1 MGWETRGGNRYY
13 YRKER
18 DGSRV
23 RSVYVGSGEV
33 ARLLAQLDHIERAER
48 MLEREAARDWRAEL
62 ALPDAELDALGAV
75 VKDVTAATLI
85 INGFHR
91 HKREWRRKRR

>member
-1 MGWETRGGNRYY
+1 MGWEERNGKSYY

-48 MLEREAARDWRAEL
+48 MLEREAARDWREEIASL
-62 ALPDAELDALGAV
+62 DAELDELGAV
-75 VKDVTAATLI
+75 VKDDTAATLI